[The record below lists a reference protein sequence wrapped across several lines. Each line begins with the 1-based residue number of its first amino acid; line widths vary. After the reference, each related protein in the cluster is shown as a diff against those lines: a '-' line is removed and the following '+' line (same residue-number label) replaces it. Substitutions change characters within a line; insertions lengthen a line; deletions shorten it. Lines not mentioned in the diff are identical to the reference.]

1 MISTWIF
8 FFRQNLLNQLH
19 NFRIFYDT
27 RPALTIA
34 AVAAYELK
42 PDDEL
47 LMVVQIVLK
56 QLPTI

>member
-8 FFRQNLLNQLH
+8 FFTQNLNNQLH

-34 AVAAYELK
+34 GVAAYELK

-47 LMVVQIVLK
+47 LMVVQTVLK
-56 QLPTI
+56 QLLLI

>member
-27 RPALTIA
+27 RPALTA
-34 AVAAYELK
+34 GDAAYEL
-42 PDDEL
+42 EAL
-47 LMVVQIVLK
+47 
-56 QLPTI
+56 

>member
-8 FFRQNLLNQLH
+8 FFRQNLLHHLH

-27 RPALTIA
+27 RPALNIA
-34 AVAAYELK
+34 GVAAFELK

-47 LMVVQIVLK
+47 LMVVQTVLK
-56 QLPTI
+56 QLPLM